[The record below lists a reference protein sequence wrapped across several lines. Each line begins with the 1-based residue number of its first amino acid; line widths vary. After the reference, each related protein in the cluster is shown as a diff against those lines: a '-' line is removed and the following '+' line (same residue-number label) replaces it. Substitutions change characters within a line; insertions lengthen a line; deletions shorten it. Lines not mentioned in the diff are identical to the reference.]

1 MPTEQDPET
10 SLLLKLQRVA
20 EGEKVELTKEEA
32 IIYGVDVAD
41 VLPDEDLEESEV

>member
-1 MPTEQDPET
+1 MSTEHKPEIP
-10 SLLLKLQRVA
+10 LLLKLQRVA

-41 VLPDEDLEESEV
+41 LLPDEDIEESEV